1 MGELAVL
8 PGFVLALGAGITIIV
23 DFHGVFHL
31 DVIFLQAIACSTGR
45 YFYKLS
51 LAVRD
56 TTGGGWGA
64 KVILFRA
71 VVKRH
76 GVNFWELLAVVTAVN
91 EFTAAEGEDVH
102 AVIVAVKVVDEF
114 VVIAEVVDSVFTHD
128 LAQDNMVDG

>member
-1 MGELAVL
+1 MLFFYKLSLAVQD
-8 PGFVLALGAGITIIV
+8 AI
-23 DFHGVFHL
+23 
-31 DVIFLQAIACSTGR
+31 LQAVACNTGH

-56 TTGGGWGA
+56 TTGRGCGA

-71 VVKRH
+71 VVKRD

-102 AVIVAVKVVDEF
+102 TVVVAVQVVDEF
-114 VVIAEVVDSVFTHD
+114 VVIAEVVDPVFTHN

>member
-1 MGELAVL
+1 MLFFYKLSLAIL
-8 PGFVLALGAGITIIV
+8 DTI
-23 DFHGVFHL
+23 
-31 DVIFLQAIACSTGR
+31 LQAVACSTGR

-56 TTGGGWGA
+56 TTGGGCGA
-64 KVILFRA
+64 KVILLRA
-71 VVKRH
+71 VVKRD

-102 AVIVAVKVVDEF
+102 AVVVAVQVVDEF
-114 VVIAEVVDSVFTHD
+114 VVIAEVVDPVFTHN